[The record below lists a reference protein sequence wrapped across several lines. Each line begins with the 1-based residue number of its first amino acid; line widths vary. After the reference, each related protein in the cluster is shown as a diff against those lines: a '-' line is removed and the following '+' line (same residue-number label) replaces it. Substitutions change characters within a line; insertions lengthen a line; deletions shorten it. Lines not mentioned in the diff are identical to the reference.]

1 MKSIKFIIVF
11 LFVFCTS
18 LQAQNNLAGT
28 DLNFRTTDSIF
39 CNPYIDMDE
48 WRDNP
53 VRHRYVHGGFN
64 GTGTR
69 FSFYF
74 PPEEKYEGRFFQY
87 VTPFP
92 DNENLSQGAKGAQ
105 DIIGFS
111 VASGAYFIETN
122 GGGPTDFTKPQK
134 PLTDL
139 KNPEPTFPRFALQ
152 HKDLTMKVLSSGVLK
167 TLTG

>member
-1 MKSIKFIIVF
+1 MKPAIAFFCF
-11 LFVFCTS
+11 LFAVCS
-18 LQAQNNLAGT
+18 VLQAQNNLAGT
-28 DLNFRTTDSIF
+28 DLTFRTTDSIF
-39 CNPYIDMDE
+39 GNPYIDADE

-53 VRHRYVHGGFN
+53 VRHRYVHGGFT

-87 VTPFP
+87 ITPFP
-92 DNENLSQGAKGAQ
+92 DNENLAQGAKGAQ

-111 VASGAYFIETN
+111 VAGGAYFIETN
-122 GGGPTDFTKPQK
+122 GGGPTDFKKPQK

-139 KNPEPTFPRFALQ
+139 QSPEPTFPRFALQ
-152 HKDLTMKVLSSGVLK
+152 HKDFTMKVPHLVILK